1 MSARPGKGVR
11 DDNITVEDNLEF
23 WSKVS
28 LVFENNLGS
37 NYLVRNL
44 IKDTFSA
51 ACVDLLHWLDD
62 ERLAVTVNTHRVGED
77 RIQWTVPKNGVRSGG
92 NTLKLGAVVSKW
104 RWQCGESLASCCVL
118 CFAAYLLHFIR

>member
-51 ACVDLLHWLDD
+51 ACVDLLH
-62 ERLAVTVNTHRVGED
+62 
-77 RIQWTVPKNGVRSGG
+77 
-92 NTLKLGAVVSKW
+92 
-104 RWQCGESLASCCVL
+104 
-118 CFAAYLLHFIR
+118 